1 MGDWFVITTP
11 KNRIGGRECELPKLE
26 SGAQAGCALL
36 LVGMGANGQES
47 KRTAWI
53 PVASWR
59 GGCIYSYLHTFVCA
73 WCVYGRHREVPSMQS
88 KSRAHRERARCPPW
102 T

>member
-47 KRTAWI
+47 KRTA
-53 PVASWR
+53 
-59 GGCIYSYLHTFVCA
+59 
-73 WCVYGRHREVPSMQS
+73 
-88 KSRAHRERARCPPW
+88 
-102 T
+102 